1 MAGFAPEFL
10 MVSTVIL
17 ILVFVLILFQE
28 AVNGFH
34 DVANAIATVIYS
46 NSLSPMRA
54 VSLAAICNFLGVLGA
69 GTAVAFSLVY
79 LLPLDMVA
87 GINTPAEASLF
98 FAMIV
103 SAVLWNFGT
112 WWLAIPSSTTHAYV
126 GSILGVS
133 VAHAFLL
140 GQPVAA
146 QVHWHQGEVILMA
159 LFLSPVIGLFLGMG
173 LLLLL
178 RRFVKDPALYQPAE
192 QGQHPR
198 LWIRASLI
206 AGSAGVSLLHGSN
219 DGQKSIGLMMVVLF
233 GLAPALYGLDP
244 ARLNPADQARLVDSV
259 RQVAEVAQARGDAD
273 MLSRADQLSASLAAD
288 LKPGISPSDPEV
300 LALREKVLALYSD
313 VTRKMDHAP
322 SQGGPFTQDD
332 ATLKQAYA
340 LLRDF
345 VEHVPLW
352 VVLLSAL
359 ALGGGTAVGY
369 QKIVKTLGEGMG
381 SSPMNPA
388 QGVAAQA
395 AAMLSI
401 GMADGGGLPVSTT
414 HVLSSAVVGTVA
426 GTPGQH
432 INWGTLRRIIVTW
445 LTTLPGT
452 MLLSFALGIVFH
464 LAFA

>member
-1 MAGFAPEFL
+1 MAGYVPDL
-10 MVSTVIL
+10 MTVSTVVL
-17 ILVFVLILFQE
+17 VVVFVLILFQE

-54 VSLAAICNFLGVLGA
+54 VTLAAVCNFLGVLGA

-87 GINTPAEASLF
+87 GINTSGEAALF

-103 SAVLWNFGT
+103 SAVIWNFGT

-140 GQPVAA
+140 GQPVGA
-146 QVHWHQGEVILMA
+146 QVHWHQGEIILAA
-159 LFLSPVIGLFLGMG
+159 LFLSPVIGLLLGVI
-173 LLLLL
+173 LLSLL
-178 RRFVKDPALYQPAE
+178 RRFMKNPALYQPARE
-192 QGQHPR
+192 GQRPHG
-198 LWIRASLI
+198 LIRASLI

-244 ARLNPADQARLVDSV
+244 SRLNPADQAALEDSV
-259 RQVAEVAQARGDAD
+259 RQVAVVAESQGDGAMKNRAQALAND
-273 MLSRADQLSASLAAD
+273 LSAEQIHALSPHDALAT
-288 LKPGISPSDPEV
+288 
-300 LALREKVLALYSD
+300 REKLLELYSELS
-313 VTRKMDHAP
+313 RKMDDKSSAGNLP
-322 SQGGPFTQDD
+322 VDD
-332 ATLKQAYA
+332 EKMLREAYVLLK
-340 LLRDF
+340 DF

-369 QKIVKTLGEGMG
+369 KKSVKTLGEGMG
-381 SSPMNPA
+381 S
-388 QGVAAQA
+388 
-395 AAMLSI
+395 
-401 GMADGGGLPVSTT
+401 
-414 HVLSSAVVGTVA
+414 
-426 GTPGQH
+426 
-432 INWGTLRRIIVTW
+432 
-445 LTTLPGT
+445 
-452 MLLSFALGIVFH
+452 
-464 LAFA
+464 